1 MKIFNWVRRF
11 NHKDEAGQGATNE
24 VTQNGKDSKLILLEH
39 VAFDS
44 VFDGWKEGIL
54 AIGTLGFDP
63 ALLKGSEHKEDTYLC
78 EISRKE
84 LFVAD
89 NGDEDHNG
97 EQELEM
103 EFPLVLKACKHG
115 FFHDQ
120 KDDHQQCDEVS
131 KTDDRKDVEDLEGV
145 DVDDVKRARKIGQRT
160 TLADLFSADSE
171 TNLLKNKWLANVD
184 HVNGHFHTTESN
196 KKHASNDDRVALIS
210 NTKLTTKDN
219 TTHIIKKINRM
230 MKKILKKKIHP
241 DVENQ
246 NVVACVKPM
255 RLPGS

>member
-11 NHKDEAGQGATNE
+11 NHKDEAGHGATNE
-24 VTQNGKDSKLILLEH
+24 VTQNGKDGKPVLLEH

-63 ALLKGSEHKEDTYLC
+63 ALLKGSEPKEDTYLC

-89 NGDEDHNG
+89 NGDEDDNG

-120 KDDHQQCDEVS
+120 KDDHLQCDEVS
-131 KTDDRKDVEDLEGV
+131 KTDDRKDVEDPEGV
-145 DVDDVKRARKIGQRT
+145 DVDEVKRVRKTGQRT

-171 TNLLKNKWLANVD
+171 TNLLKNKRLANED
-184 HVNGHFHTTESN
+184 HVKEN
-196 KKHASNDDRVALIS
+196 KQNDE
-210 NTKLTTKDN
+210 KDFKEED
-219 TTHIIKKINRM
+219 TSR
-230 MKKILKKKIHP
+230 
-241 DVENQ
+241 
-246 NVVACVKPM
+246 
-255 RLPGS
+255 R